1 MARQA
6 RAELTRDAVL
16 LGAAEVFLRLG
27 YANASLNEII
37 NQSHVTKGALYFHFG
52 SKEELA
58 RAVIDQGAQR
68 LADAVLPVVNS
79 RVPALEAV
87 ISISYDIAELTLSEP
102 IVGAMTK
109 LTYQIGDWRGAA
121 DRSPGQLAGAL
132 YRDLAARAVTEG
144 DLRSDANPNDVGMVW
159 HQAVTGAYVVAAS
172 ADDLPSMAS
181 RLERTWYYHLP
192 AVVAEDKLP
201 YFREFAARRLRRYV
215 P

>member
-58 RAVIDQGAQR
+58 RAVIDQGSQR
-68 LADAVLPVVNS
+68 LTDAVSPVLHS
-79 RVPALEAV
+79 RVPALEAG

-109 LTYQIGDWRGAA
+109 LTHQIGDWRGSA
-121 DRSPGQLAGAL
+121 DKSPAQLSAEL
-132 YRDLAARAVTEG
+132 YAELATRAVAEG
-144 DLRSDANPNDVGMVW
+144 DLRSDVNSAHVGMVW
-159 HQAVTGAYVVAAS
+159 HQSVTGAYVVAAS
-172 ADDLPSMAS
+172 TDDLPSMAV
-181 RLERTWYYHLP
+181 RLERSWHFGLP
-192 AVVAEDKLP
+192 AVVPDDKLP